1 MDMLIIMV
9 NFTEIG
15 ITTVNKCVLNVVK
28 DIILIIITT
37 VNNYPKTALKQT
49 KTVYVLAA
57 SMDTNW
63 TAMTNVSKLYKE
75 EMMII
80 VKYTNILIQEVNIM
94 IAGLMDV
101 ERFVYVVMMVTI

>member
-1 MDMLIIMV
+1 
-9 NFTEIG
+9 
-15 ITTVNKCVLNVVK
+15 
-28 DIILIIITT
+28 
-37 VNNYPKTALKQT
+37 
-49 KTVYVLAA
+49 
-57 SMDTNW
+57 
-63 TAMTNVSKLYKE
+63 MTNVSKLYKE